1 MFKISYLISIF
12 LPLIIIYF
20 LVKNRNSIGKYLQ
33 VLDHPNITKFY
44 DVYKTKKGSLH
55 IVMEY
60 ADDHDLESK
69 IKGK

>member
-1 MFKISYLISIF
+1 MDDDEKRACFREAKI
-12 LPLIIIYF
+12 
-20 LVKNRNSIGKYLQ
+20 LQ

-69 IKGK
+69 IKEK